1 MRHHD
6 TKIGVTPLEELASIL
21 SVCGLSVRLWKGQRL
36 YLSGYGRD
44 IKAYLAP
51 QGGDGPLPADSY
63 ALTVTSSWNMPR
75 YNGLRCKGVKHAILE
90 DLFLAGV
97 ISTPP
102 PADWK
107 QVALEAPHAA
117 RQPIIPYAGASLRG
131 AETCE
136 ASSNVAPSP
145 PPHRHP
151 RDPYAVL
158 RDLHQKR
165 TSA

>member
-6 TKIGVTPLEELASIL
+6 TNNCVTSIEDLAAIL
-21 SVCGLSVRLWKGQRL
+21 SACGLTVRLWKGQRL

-51 QGGDGPLPADSY
+51 QGDGPLPADGY

-97 ISTPP
+97 ISAPP

-107 QVALEAPHAA
+107 QVQLEAPHSM
-117 RQPIIPYAGASLRG
+117 RPPIIPYAGAFTKEGDTR
-131 AETCE
+131 EM
-136 ASSNVAPSP
+136 APTP

-158 RDLHQKR
+158 RDMHQKR